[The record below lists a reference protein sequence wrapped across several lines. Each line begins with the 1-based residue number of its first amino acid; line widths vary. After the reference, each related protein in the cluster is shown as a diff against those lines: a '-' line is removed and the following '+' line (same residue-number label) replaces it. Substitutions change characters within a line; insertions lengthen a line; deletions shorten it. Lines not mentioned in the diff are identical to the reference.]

1 MSLTASIKEKIKRYP
16 EVPGLAALVIIYLFL
31 SNFFAWNLAF
41 AKDYLN
47 FSGGSDPYFN
57 YEIIQYILQ
66 YKAQLVHTNM
76 LDYPI
81 GTFNYRPPFFHWV
94 IVFSAY
100 VLSPIFGLH
109 LAGYYS
115 FMEFDAVFGAML
127 IIPVYLITK
136 EIFGKKAALFAALLY
151 TLMPSNLTAGIITD
165 GRMHTPELL
174 FVFLTVYFFEMAISK
189 ARKTQIISN
198 FYDFRSYLGSIKA
211 YFNENRV
218 ATIYGILSGVSLGA
232 LIVAW
237 QGYPYIEAI
246 VLIYVV
252 VQLLYN
258 LFMKRPTGYLTY
270 FTTLM
275 ILFSFPIG
283 YYYYDITKML
293 MPWYY
298 PPLLMGV
305 LIIGFG
311 ILINLIA
318 KKPWIITIPI
328 MAVIVAVAIIALDK
342 IEPSILREIVS
353 GDGYFIKTRVYSTI
367 AEAAAPPLGFY
378 IAGFGPGAFLLGIA
392 GVPYIIY
399 RFLKNRRDL
408 FLLVTVFSL
417 VSIYMSFEAARF
429 NITAAPAYAILGGG
443 LIMYFA
449 DLIKTSDIKKRISY
463 NSLKRNLKGN
473 IKWTHVAFAVI
484 IVIAIIV
491 PSGMGAISA
500 AVPVNNASAVNN
512 QLISSIPAPL
522 RPNDTSILG
531 DYDFAIDNSS
541 QPLAESFA
549 WLATQNTNVPPQD
562 RPAYVSWWDYGFQES
577 EEGKHPTV
585 ADDFQ
590 QGYVTA
596 GDVLL
601 AQNESQIL
609 GVFIS
614 RVFQAPG
621 VVVNGHFNNKVT
633 SILDKY
639 LGANETLL
647 LEKMYND
654 PEKYKNLVL
663 NEPSIYGN
671 HSKAILN
678 NVYSAK
684 SSVYHALIMG
694 QLSTK
699 YSLPTLINLYSALE
713 NATGVNI
720 AYIGVDHGLFPFS
733 GSDPGIFYAPAYL
746 TYTPSYT
753 AFGEVVPTEY
763 YDIFAETSNG
773 SIYPLNETPATATI
787 TGYQIV
793 YTSQF
798 YNTTIYRTVVGYPPE
813 AVNETNGVPG
823 ISYGTDYT
831 PMPAFNMS
839 NFELVYYGSLW
850 NPYKDYSAHPSAWRI
865 IPIQQAYTY
874 EQENKG
880 TTVLLPPSSEV
891 LQDEDP
897 IIEYFPGANITGRL
911 TLPNGQPVAGAY
923 VTIYD
928 QYGIPHEYTR
938 TNSDGYYNL
947 TGLPGNDTIV
957 FSTGQFNNLLL
968 GGTNELGSKNITIS
982 YDQAER
988 LPMYNA
994 TTGRPI
1000 YDITVNYTLN
1010 KSHVSGTVSLEN
1022 HTVPYGTIY
1031 FYNSTYNA
1039 LFKARIIDGEY
1050 ILNDL
1055 PPYLYNVSVNYN
1067 GYSYYNVTQVNITD
1081 GYNGVNNINIVYDT
1095 LNVTVNRNGPLS
1107 GYNVMVSSGSYFKSK
1122 TTSYNGTVS
1131 FELTPGKYNI
1141 KAVKGPS
1148 MVNETLT
1155 INAWNESRSV
1165 TLSPGLK
1172 YYISGSAPK
1181 NASIEILKDGSF
1193 DHVINVTS
1201 NGTYNVSLPPAV
1213 YTIYYNNS
1221 GQAFAKTVNL
1231 TSNMNVNIVPA
1242 AAYKLNI
1249 SSKIEN
1255 HDNYTGY
1262 YSIIGNDIYIKN
1274 DYSNSSKYNISLPA
1288 GEYYIS
1294 GIGKYVGAAM
1304 FNYSRIDLTSNMSI
1318 KLNLT
1323 YKYNSTLLL
1332 TSNNDVNQEVEYGI
1346 AVVYYNGNPVTFNDV
1361 SSSRTY
1367 LGYLGNNS
1375 YVKVMAPYLSG
1386 RMVLLNNT
1394 SIVYSMKQITFP
1406 LNVYIYN
1413 GTMPVHGDV
1422 ILTSSNNTYNVTLKN
1437 GSASFNVAAG
1447 VYHVGVYSNES
1458 YVSLL
1463 NTSLVIPY
1471 DNSFA
1476 SNSELHFA
1484 IKSNVTLNA
1493 FKNGS
1498 RVNIDYLAPGT
1509 YTLYAQKNNES
1520 YMSSVYV
1527 NSNLT
1532 IKPVFVKS
1540 YKLSLNNTLNTTLTY
1555 YISRNNETIS
1565 TSKSLYL
1572 PEGNYTVSINNDKYV
1587 NSTGAY
1593 ITMGILKVD
1602 LNNNKNI
1609 TMPVKT
1615 IEVKSVLSGVDYYN
1629 TTRIAKSIVYI
1640 YKDGKLVGTEI
1651 ANSNGSFKFAG
1662 APGNYT
1668 IYILSPSMKY
1678 AYMSTFELNPFKN
1691 TSYSAYLVNAYD
1703 LYVFTYLD
1711 NKTIYNNVNITENNA
1726 YINVNSSKQIYVL
1739 PQGKYNVSSNLTS
1752 EHLSSTNI
1760 TINVT
1765 YSASQSLFLNKT
1777 QYVNLYLTKINVY
1790 DYQLKQI
1797 NNVKNVTVDENVTYR
1812 VRLTN
1817 LGNTNSTLYLYSGN
1831 STWAMRFS
1839 DNNFTLALGMNKTI
1853 DINVT
1858 VPENAPAG
1866 TNYVPVNVN
1875 YTSGNM
1881 TAGYLEF
1888 NVSKHYGFRLLI
1900 GSTLVNT
1907 IANGNVTLMPVTI
1920 SNTGNT
1926 PINVTLN
1933 ITNNNTLFS
1942 IDEWHA
1948 YIIYNGKYVR
1958 NITVPYNSNVTFYV
1972 KLVPVTS
1979 HPDPDITVNVE
1990 SYYNNI
1996 YQNES
2001 LKPVFQNV
2009 TVSVTGRGNNVIVNY
2024 DKDPYTTIYY
2034 GVMIILIALIVGLA
2048 VSTYRSR
2055 KKR

>member
-41 AKDYLN
+41 AKEYLN

-66 YKAQLVHTNM
+66 YKAQLIHTIM
-76 LDYPI
+76 LNYPI

-94 IVFSAY
+94 VVFSAY

-109 LAGYYS
+109 RAGYYS
-115 FMEFDAVFGAML
+115 FMEFDAVFGALL

-136 EIFGKKAALFAALLY
+136 EIFGKKAGLFAALLY

-189 ARKTQIISN
+189 AKKNQIINN
-198 FYDFRSYLGSIKA
+198 FYDFKSYASSIIN

-232 LIVAW
+232 LIVSW

-252 VQLLYN
+252 VQLIYN
-258 LFMKRPTGYLTY
+258 LFSKRPTGYLTY

-283 YYYYDITKML
+283 YYYYDVTKML

-311 ILINLIA
+311 ILINLVG
-318 KKPWIITIPI
+318 KKPWIITIPV
-328 MAVIVAVAIIALDK
+328 MAVIVAAAVVALDK
-342 IEPSILREIVS
+342 IDPSILREIVS

-399 RFLKNRRDL
+399 RFLKNRKDL

-417 VSIYMSFEAARF
+417 VSIYMSLEAARF

-443 LIMYFA
+443 LIIYFA

-463 NSLKRNLKGN
+463 NSVKRSLKGN

-491 PSGMGAISA
+491 PSGMGALSA
-500 AVPVNNASAVNN
+500 AVPANNASAVNN

-522 RPNDTSILG
+522 RPNDTTILG

-562 RPAYVSWWDYGFQES
+562 RPAYVSWWDYGFQEA
-577 EEGKHPTV
+577 EEGQHPAV

-590 QGYVTA
+590 QGYATG

-609 GVFIS
+609 GIFIS
-614 RVFQAPG
+614 RVFQASG
-621 VVVNGHFNNKVT
+621 VFVDGHFNSKVT
-633 SILDKY
+633 SVLDKY
-639 LGANETLL
+639 FGANETLA
-647 LEKMYND
+647 LENMYKN
-654 PEKYKNLVL
+654 PEKYKKLVL
-663 NEPSIYGN
+663 DNPQIYGN

-694 QLSTK
+694 QLSAK
-699 YSLPTLINLYSALE
+699 YSLATLINAYSALE
-713 NATGVNI
+713 NVTGVKI

-746 TYTPSYT
+746 TYTPTYT

-763 YDIFAETSNG
+763 YDIFAKTSNG

-798 YNTTIYRTVVGYPPE
+798 YNTTIYRTIVGYSPS
-813 AVNETNGVPG
+813 AVNETNGIPG

-850 NPYKDYSAHPSAWRI
+850 NPYKDYQAHPNAWRI

-874 EQENKG
+874 QQESKG
-880 TTVLLPPSSEV
+880 TSILLPPSSKV
-891 LQDEDP
+891 LQNEDP

-938 TNSDGYYNL
+938 TNSTGYYHL

-957 FSTGQFNNLLL
+957 FSTGTFNKLLL
-968 GGTNELGSKNITIS
+968 GGSTELGSKNVTIS

-988 LPMYNA
+988 LPVINS
-994 TTGRPI
+994 TTGKPV

-1010 KSHVSGTVSLEN
+1010 KSHVSGKVSIEN
-1022 HTVPYGTIY
+1022 KIIPYGKIT
-1031 FYNSTYNA
+1031 FYNKTYNVM
-1039 LFKARIIDGEY
+1039 FTARIVDGQY

-1055 PPYLYNVSVNYN
+1055 PPYIYNVSVNYN
-1067 GYSYYNVTQVNITD
+1067 GYNYYNVTQVNVTD

-1095 LNVTVNRNGPLS
+1095 LNVNVNKNGPLS
-1107 GYNVMVSSGSYFKSK
+1107 GYNVKVTSKSYSESK
-1122 TTSYNGTVS
+1122 TTSYNGTVT
-1131 FELTPGKYNI
+1131 FTLIPGKYNI
-1141 KAVKGPS
+1141 IATKGTS
-1148 MVNETLT
+1148 MVNKT
-1155 INAWNESRSV
+1155 INISSWNESKSV

-1172 YYISGSAPK
+1172 YYISGSAPA
-1181 NASIEILKDGSF
+1181 NSTVEILKDGSF
-1193 DHVINVTS
+1193 SNVINVTS
-1201 NGTYNVSLPPAV
+1201 NGKYNVSLPPAI
-1213 YTIYYNNS
+1213 YTIYYNDS
-1221 GQAFAKTVNL
+1221 GKAFARTVNL
-1231 TSNMNVNIVPA
+1231 TSNMVVNIVPE
-1242 AAYKLNI
+1242 AAYRLNI
-1249 SSKIEN
+1249 SSKILN

-1262 YSIIGNDIYIKN
+1262 YSIIGNNVYLKK
-1274 DYSNSSKYNISLPA
+1274 DYSNVSYNITLPA
-1288 GEYYIS
+1288 GEYYVS
-1294 GIGKYVGAAM
+1294 GVGTYVGATR
-1304 FNYSRIDLTSNMSI
+1304 FNYSKIDLTSNTSLN
-1318 KLNLT
+1318 LNLT
-1323 YKYNSTLLL
+1323 YKFNSTILL
-1332 TSNNDVNQEVEYGI
+1332 TSNNDVNQEVENGI
-1346 AVVYYNGNPVTFNDV
+1346 AIVYYNGNPVTFNNVV
-1361 SSSRTY
+1361 SSKVT
-1367 LGYLGNNS
+1367 LGYPGNNS
-1375 YVKVMAPYLSG
+1375 YVKVISPYLSG
-1386 RMVLLNNT
+1386 SMDLINNT

-1413 GTMPVHGDV
+1413 GTEPVYGNI
-1422 ILTSSNNTYNVTLKN
+1422 ILTSSNNTYNETLKN

-1447 VYHVGVYSNES
+1447 VYHVGVYSNKS
-1458 YVSLL
+1458 YISLI

-1471 DNSFA
+1471 NDNFT

-1484 IKSNVTLNA
+1484 IHSNVTISA

-1498 RVNIDYLAPGT
+1498 KVNINYLSPGE
-1509 YTLYAQKNNES
+1509 YTLYAQKGNES
-1520 YMSSVYV
+1520 YLSSVYV
-1527 NSNLT
+1527 NSNMT

-1555 YISRNNETIS
+1555 YIKSGNKTIS
-1565 TSKSLYL
+1565 TEKPVYL
-1572 PEGNYTVSINNDKYV
+1572 PEGNYTVSLNRDKYV

-1593 ITMGILKVD
+1593 IISGHINID
-1602 LNNNKNI
+1602 LNNNTNVTLI
-1609 TMPVKT
+1609 TKSV
-1615 IEVKSVLSGVDYYN
+1615 EVKSTLFGKDYYN
-1629 TTRIAKSIVYI
+1629 ETAIAKANIYI
-1640 YKDGKLVGTEI
+1640 YKDGKLVAKEI
-1651 ANSNGSFKFAG
+1651 SNSTGNFEFSGS
-1662 APGNYT
+1662 PGNYT
-1668 IYILSPSMKY
+1668 IYAVSPSMKY
-1678 AYMSTFELNPFKN
+1678 AYISSFELKPFEN
-1691 TSYSAYLVNAYD
+1691 MSYNAYMVSAYK
-1703 LYVFTYLD
+1703 LYIFTYLN

-1726 YINVNSSKQIYVL
+1726 YINVNSSRQIYVL
-1739 PQGKYNVSSNLTS
+1739 PEGTYNISSNVTS
-1752 EHLSSTNI
+1752 EHLSSTNV

-1765 YSASQSLFLNKT
+1765 YSASHSIFLNKT
-1777 QYVNLYLTKINVY
+1777 QYVNLYLSKINVY
-1790 DYQLKQI
+1790 DYSLKQI
-1797 NNVKNVTVDENVTYR
+1797 TPEKNVTVNQTVTYR
-1812 VRLTN
+1812 VKLTN
-1817 LGNTNSTLYLYSGN
+1817 LGNTNSTVELYSGN
-1831 STWAMRFS
+1831 STWSMNFS
-1839 DNNFTLALGMNKTI
+1839 INNFTLAPGMNKTF

-1858 VPENAPAG
+1858 VPSRAPAG
-1866 TNYVPVNVN
+1866 VNFVPVNVN

-1881 TAGYLEF
+1881 TAGYLKF
-1888 NVSKHYGFRLLI
+1888 NVSKHYGFELI
-1900 GSTLVNT
+1900 AGSKIVDT
-1907 IANGNVTLMPVTI
+1907 IANGNVTLMPVTV

-1948 YIIYNGKYVR
+1948 YILYNGKYVN

-1972 KLVPVTS
+1972 KLVPVTA
-1979 HPDPDITVNVE
+1979 HPDPDITVNLE
-1990 SYYNNI
+1990 SYYNSI
-1996 YQNES
+1996 YQNET
-2001 LKPVFQNV
+2001 LKPLFQNV
-2009 TVSVTGRGNNVIVNY
+2009 TVSVTGKGNNVLVNY
-2024 DKDPYTTIYY
+2024 NIDPYTTIYY
-2034 GVMIILIALIVGLA
+2034 GITIILIALIVGLA